1 MTRGL
6 VVALLVCGGL
16 AAPPGAE
23 GQTAPRV
30 YRIGVLSVPEP
41 PAPSDRASVVAR
53 LPLAMRDLGYVE
65 GQNLLLEQR
74 YASGQHQRLAG
85 LARELVQLQ
94 MDVIVA
100 IGNEAIQAAR
110 DATKTIPIVML
121 GGAVLARGFVASLAQ
136 PGGNVTGVA
145 ITETSLADK
154 RLELL
159 REAVPSASRIAV
171 LAVPADFN
179 EVQLRDAEKAAAS
192 LGVTLVVAQARDG
205 DYERAFARMVAE
217 RAQALLVLA
226 SPILN
231 RDRGRIIELAV
242 RHRLPAIY
250 QWREH
255 AEEGGLMAYGSS
267 AEALQRRM
275 AAYVD
280 RILKGARP
288 ADLPVEQPTV
298 YELVVNLK
306 TARAL
311 GLTMPRALLLRAD
324 HVIQ

>member
-1 MTRGL
+1 
-6 VVALLVCGGL
+6 
-16 AAPPGAE
+16 
-23 GQTAPRV
+23 V
-30 YRIGVLSVPEP
+30 YRVGILAVP
-41 PAPSDRASVVAR
+41 ARAAASDRASAAAR
-53 LPLAMRDLGYVE
+53 LPLALRELGYVE
-65 GQNLLLEQR
+65 GQNLHLEQR
-74 YASGQHQRLAG
+74 FAGGQHQRLAG
-85 LARELVQLQ
+85 LARELVQLR

-100 IGNEAIQAAR
+100 IGNEAIQAAM
-110 DATKTIPIVML
+110 DETKTIPIVML
-121 GGAVLARGFVASLAQ
+121 GGSVVARGFVASLAQ

-159 REAVPSASRIAV
+159 KEAVPGAGRIAV
-171 LAVPADFN
+171 LAVVADFN
-179 EVQLRDAEKAAAS
+179 ETQLRDAEKAAGP
-192 LGVTLVVAQARDG
+192 LGVTLVVVQIRDT
-205 DYERAFARMVAE
+205 DYERAFTRMVAE

-231 RDRGRIIELAV
+231 RDRARIIELAA

-267 AEALQRRM
+267 AETLQRRM

-298 YELVVNLK
+298 YELIVNLK
-306 TARAL
+306 TARVL
-311 GLTMPRALLLRAD
+311 GLTLPQTLLFRAD
-324 HVIQ
+324 QVIQ

>member
-1 MTRGL
+1 MTRWL
-6 VVALLVCGGL
+6 ALALLVCSSL
-16 AAPPGAE
+16 AAPPGA
-23 GQTAPRV
+23 GAQTAARV
-30 YRIGVLSVPEP
+30 YRVGILSVPVP
-41 PAPSDRASVVAR
+41 PVPSDRASVVAR
-53 LPLAMRDLGYVE
+53 LPLAI
-65 GQNLLLEQR
+65 
-74 YASGQHQRLAG
+74 
-85 LARELVQLQ
+85 RELVQLQ

-100 IGNEAIQAAR
+100 IGNGAIQAAR

-121 GGAVLARGFVASLAQ
+121 GGAVVARGFVASLAQ

-159 REAVPSASRIAV
+159 KEAVPAATRIAV

-179 EVQLRDAEKAAAS
+179 ETQLRDAEKAAAS
-192 LGVTLVVAQARDG
+192 LGVTLIVVHMRDA
-205 DYERAFARMVAE
+205 DYERAFTRMVSE
-217 RAQALLVLA
+217 RAHALLVLA

-231 RDRGRIIELAV
+231 RDRGRIIELAA

-250 QWREH
+250 QWGVH
-255 AEEGGLMAYGSS
+255 AVEGGLMAYGSS
-267 AEALQRRM
+267 LDALQRRM

-298 YELVVNLK
+298 YELTVNLK

-311 GLTMPRALLLRAD
+311 GLTLPRTLLLRAD
-324 HVIQ
+324 QVIQ

>member
-1 MTRGL
+1 VTRRLAL
-6 VVALLVCGGL
+6 VLLVLGVL
-16 AAPPGAE
+16 AAPPGAG

-30 YRIGVLSVPEP
+30 FRVGILAVPVRP
-41 PAPSDRASVVAR
+41 TPADRTSAAAR
-53 LPLAMRDLGYVE
+53 LPLALRELGYVE
-65 GQNLLLEQR
+65 GQDLHVEQR
-74 YASGQHQRLAG
+74 WAGGQHQRLAG
-85 LARELVQLQ
+85 LARELVQLR

-100 IGNEAIQAAR
+100 IGNEAIQAAM

-121 GGAVLARGFVASLAQ
+121 GGSVVARGFVASLAQ

-159 REAVPSASRIAV
+159 KEAVPAATRIAV
-171 LAVPADFN
+171 LTVPADFN
-179 EVQLRDAEKAAAS
+179 ETQLRDAEKAAGS
-192 LGVTLVVAQARDG
+192 LGVTLVVVQVRDA
-205 DYERAFARMVAE
+205 DYERAFTRMVAE

-231 RDRGRIIELAV
+231 RDRARIIELAA

-267 AEALQRRM
+267 AETLLRRM

-298 YELVVNLK
+298 YELIVNLK

-311 GLTMPRALLLRAD
+311 GLTLPQTLLFRAD
-324 HVIQ
+324 QVIQ